1 MAELYEL
8 PFFEDVLDWIKTLA
22 KEDPESHLHVI
33 ATPERLQ
40 RWVRRCDVR
49 QSVRSR
55 GAATGTCESHAR
67 AAAQR

>member
-33 ATPERLQ
+33 ATLERLQ
-40 RWVRRCDVR
+40 RWVRLVPASGQRGGR
-49 QSVRSR
+49 QIH
-55 GAATGTCESHAR
+55 GLP
-67 AAAQR
+67 